1 MPDYPGCVDVDHF
14 ADARRSFD
22 ALITEVSSATMLDSE
37 HGDVEEFLD
46 CAGRE
51 VLRQVLQGHLAA
63 RAAVEQEA
71 ACSASPAVIGADQLE
86 RRRQRKS
93 SRRLLSLFGVVEV
106 HRLSLSM
113 PSTPALHPLDA
124 SLNLPTNR
132 YSHGVRR
139 AILEQ
144 VAQTSYDS
152 SLSALSKLLG
162 LTLAKRQVEA
172 VVVSA
177 LQDFNAFY
185 DTRAGIPAR
194 EGSLVVLTFDGKGVV
209 MRRDGLRPETRKAAE
224 RATPKVAGRL
234 SPGEK
239 SNRKR
244 MAEVAAV
251 YTVQPYYRTTA
262 QVFKE
267 DGCGPI
273 PLRPRVQDKRVW
285 GSLELSA
292 SEVIHHTFDEA
303 LQRDPSLERDWVVL
317 VDGNAHQ
324 ISVANA
330 AAGSVGKSI
339 TLILDI
345 IHVAEYL
352 WTAAWSL
359 FDKGDGRAADWVKH
373 RVKGLLKGNVSYV
386 AAGIRGSATKRDLT
400 KSKRDAMYKCA
411 DYMLGHKHM
420 MRYDLYLKRGLP
432 IGTGVIEGACRH
444 LVKDRMDITG
454 ARWGLPGA
462 EAVLRL
468 RSLRS
473 SGDLDAYWEFH
484 KRKELERNH
493 LNHYD
498 KAALSELRMAA

>member
-1 MPDYPGCVDVDHF
+1 MSEYPVAVEVDHF
-14 ADARRSFD
+14 TDARHTFET
-22 ALITEVSSATMLDSE
+22 LIIKVSSSKMLSVE
-37 HGDVEEFLD
+37 HGEVEGLID
-46 CAGRE
+46 SAGRD
-51 VLRQVLQGHLAA
+51 VLRQVLQGHLSTRTSVEEEAA
-63 RAAVEQEA
+63 RATRPVAV
-71 ACSASPAVIGADQLE
+71 GADHVE
-86 RRRQRKS
+86 RRRRRKA
-93 SRRLLSLFGVVEV
+93 SRQLLSLFGFVVV

-113 PSTPALHPLDA
+113 PSTPALQPLDA
-124 SLNLPTNR
+124 ALNLPTNL

-139 AILEQ
+139 AILEE
-144 VAQTSYDS
+144 VAGTSYDS
-152 SLSALSKLLG
+152 SISALGTLLG

-172 VVVSA
+172 AVVHA
-177 LQDFNAFY
+177 LQDFNIFY
-185 DTRAGIPAR
+185 DARAGIAAR

-209 MRRDGLRPETRKAAE
+209 MREDGLRPETRKAAQ
-224 RATPKVAGRL
+224 RATPKVEGRI

-251 YTVQPYYRTTA
+251 YTVLPYYRTTD
-262 QVFKE
+262 QVFKDE
-267 DGCGPI
+267 GCGPI
-273 PLRPRVQDKRVW
+273 SPRPRVQDKRVW

-292 SEVIHHTFDEA
+292 SQVIHHAFDEA
-303 LQRDPSLERDWVVL
+303 LQRDPSLLRDWAVL

-324 ISVANA
+324 ISVAKA
-330 AAGSVGKSI
+330 AAASMGKEV

-345 IHVAEYL
+345 VHAVEYI

-359 FDKGDGRAADWVKH
+359 FEKGDGCAADWVKH
-373 RVKGLLKGNVSYV
+373 RVKGLLDGKVSYV
-386 AAGIRGSATKRDLT
+386 AAGIRSSATRRKLTGNKRN
-400 KSKRDAMYKCA
+400 AMDKCA
-411 DYMLGHKHM
+411 DYLLGHKHM
-420 MRYDLYLKRGLP
+420 MRYDLYLKQGLP

-468 RSLRS
+468 RALRS
-473 SGDLDAYWEFH
+473 SGDLDAYWDFH

-498 KAALSELRMAA
+498 ETELLEIRKAA